1 MARQLIYGRHAVA
14 ALLERDPAGIQ
25 ELWLQEG
32 RDDALG
38 GRARELAARHGISLQ
53 AVARTTLDRML
64 EGARHQGIAARYRST
79 VATPAEDLDG
89 LLAGLGPAALLLV
102 LDGVQDPHNLG
113 ACLRSADAA
122 GADAVIVPRRRAV
135 GLTPAVHK
143 AACGATQRVSLVTVA
158 NLAQA
163 LRRLAKAGVTLFGA
177 SANTGIPY
185 TRADLLGPVAIVLGG
200 EGRGLRQLPA
210 ELCDHLIYIP
220 MRAGVESLNVSVA
233 AALCL
238 YEARRQR
245 EKGDEKGDT
254 EKRGR
259 LEKRGRSEKGDRSI
273 FPEGK

>member
-1 MARQLIYGRHAVA
+1 M
-14 ALLERDPAGIQ
+14 
-25 ELWLQEG
+25 
-32 RDDALG
+32 
-38 GRARELAARHGISLQ
+38 
-53 AVARTTLDRML
+53 
-64 EGARHQGIAARYRST
+64 
-79 VATPAEDLDG
+79 
-89 LLAGLGPAALLLV
+89 LV

-143 AACGATQRVSLVTVA
+143 AACGATQRVSVVTVA

-163 LRRLAKAGVTLFGA
+163 LRRLARAGVTLFGA
-177 SANTGIPY
+177 GANTGIPY
-185 TRADLLGPVAIVLGG
+185 TRADFLGPVAIVLGG

-210 ELCDHLIYIP
+210 ELCDYLIHIP

-245 EKGDEKGDT
+245 EKGEK
-254 EKRGR
+254 
-259 LEKRGRSEKGDRSI
+259 
-273 FPEGK
+273 

>member
-53 AVARTTLDRML
+53 AVARATLDRML

-177 SANTGIPY
+177 GANTGIPY

-210 ELCDHLIYIP
+210 ELCDYLIHIP

-245 EKGDEKGDT
+245 EKGGGKG
-254 EKRGR
+254 ERG
-259 LEKRGRSEKGDRSI
+259 KGDRSI